1 MLSRNQ
7 LQLWY
12 GKRIFGLLT
21 QAGTANP
28 TFNTLNRSTIGTLT
42 WARTGVGTYT
52 LTGPAGSFPA
62 SSAGHGTVINSGVYD
77 QATGKSLTG
86 VRTSD
91 TVLTF
96 KHGIAAGAA
105 SDIFADVPVEILIF

>member
-1 MLSRNQ
+1 MITKKILDS
-7 LQLWY
+7 WT

-21 QAGTANP
+21 QAGTAAP
-28 TFNTLNRSTIGTLT
+28 TFVTKNKSIAGTFV

-52 LTGPAGSFPA
+52 LTGPADSFPVE
-62 SSAGHGTVINSGVYD
+62 VIIRSGVYD
-77 QATGKSLTG
+77 QATGKMISG
-86 VRTSD
+86 VRTSA

-105 SDIFADVPVEILIF
+105 SDVFTNVPIEIIVY